1 MRRYFGWALAS
12 IVSLGFSGLG
22 GAMAADMAVKARP
35 MVAPVAIY
43 NWTGFYVGGNVGYG
57 WGNADTF
64 VNPLPSAAVF
74 VNLLP
79 QTLSPNPKGVF
90 GGVQAGYNWQSGQF
104 VFGVE
109 ADFQGADITGT
120 AVQTPIIQNNG
131 TPFPGAG
138 FLSAHERLDWFGTV
152 RLRAG
157 FTPVDR
163 LLLYVTGG
171 VAYGDVN
178 YSAQTDFRP
187 VGTEQ
192 YPAAFS
198 RTKVGWTAG
207 AGAEWAFAQNWSA
220 KIEYLYMDLGNEST
234 IANPVP
240 PLPPFQVG
248 YNWKTQEQLVRVGVN
263 YKFGWASPVVARY

>member
-1 MRRYFGWALAS
+1 MQRAALAISVLAISS
-12 IVSLGFSGLG
+12 I
-22 GAMAADMAVKARP
+22 GALAADLPMRTKAP
-35 MVAPVAIY
+35 AMVPIPIY
-43 NWTGFYVGGNVGYG
+43 SWTGFYVGGNVGYG

-64 VNPLPSAAVF
+64 VNPLPTAAIF

-79 QTLSPNPKGVF
+79 QTLSPDPKGVI
-90 GGVQAGYNWQSGQF
+90 GGVQAGYNWQAGKF
-104 VFGVE
+104 VVGVE
-109 ADFQGADITGT
+109 ADIQGSDVNGN
-120 AVQTPIIQNNG
+120 VSVNPIIQNNN

-138 FLSAHERLDWFGTV
+138 FLASHQRLDWFGTA

-171 VAYGDVN
+171 VAYGDVD

-207 AGAEWAFAQNWSA
+207 GGAEWAFAQNWSA
-220 KIEYLYMDLGNEST
+220 KVEYLYMDLGSEST

-248 YNWKTQEQLVRVGVN
+248 YSWKTQEQIVRVGVN
-263 YKFGWASPVVARY
+263 YKFGFGTPVVANY

>member
-1 MRRYFGWALAS
+1 MPMQRAALAISVLAISS
-12 IVSLGFSGLG
+12 ISAF
-22 GAMAADMAVKARP
+22 AADLPMRTKAPPMAP
-35 MVAPVAIY
+35 IPVY
-43 NWTGFYVGGNVGYG
+43 SWTGFYVGGNVGYA
-57 WGNADTF
+57 WGNGDTF
-64 VNPLPSAAVF
+64 VNPLPSAATF

-79 QTLSPNPKGVF
+79 QTLSPDPKGVI

-104 VFGVE
+104 VLGVE
-109 ADFQGADITGT
+109 ADIQGADVKGD
-120 AVQTPIIQNNG
+120 ARQSPIIQNNG

-138 FLSAHERLDWFGTV
+138 FLNVHERLNWFGTA

-157 FTPVDR
+157 YTPVDR

-171 VAYGDVN
+171 VAFGDVD

-220 KIEYLYMDLGNEST
+220 KAEYLFMDLGNEST
-234 IANPVP
+234 IANPIP

-248 YNWKTQEQLVRVGVN
+248 YSWKTQDHIVRLGVN
-263 YKFGWASPVVARY
+263 YKFGPGGPVVAKY